1 MCLVDIGLLFH
12 YSIFFCLYVV
22 IKIVEQ
28 NWYFCQGFVEEE
40 QDFVLSP
47 LGYSV
52 TLAIMAEGAR
62 GETRNQLVSAL
73 HLPEDTYAVRQN
85 YKTVL
90 QSMTVSIITVKQF
103 GSIVNKYSYQ
113 NIGSLLIAQVLGSI
127 VNFGFT

>member
-1 MCLVDIGLLFH
+1 MLNKFG
-12 YSIFFCLYVV
+12 
-22 IKIVEQ
+22 
-28 NWYFCQGFVEEE
+28 YFYQGFVEEE

-90 QSMTVSIITVKQF
+90 QSMTVSSITVT
-103 GSIVNKYSYQ
+103 N
-113 NIGSLLIAQVLGSI
+113 SLGQILTNSCQLGC
-127 VNFGFT
+127 

>member
-1 MCLVDIGLLFH
+1 M
-12 YSIFFCLYVV
+12 
-22 IKIVEQ
+22 
-28 NWYFCQGFVEEE
+28 EEE

-90 QSMTVSIITVKQF
+90 QSMTVSIITVQQF
-103 GSIVNKYSYQ
+103 GSIVNKYICQ
-113 NIGSLLIAQVLGSI
+113 NIMSLLIAQVLGSI
-127 VNFGFT
+127 VNFGFTWLNTKYLIN